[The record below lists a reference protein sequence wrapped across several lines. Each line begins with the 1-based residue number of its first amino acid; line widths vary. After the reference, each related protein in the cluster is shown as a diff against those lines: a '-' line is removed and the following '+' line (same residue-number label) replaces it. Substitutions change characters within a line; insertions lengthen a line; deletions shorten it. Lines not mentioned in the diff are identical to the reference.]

1 MDRSEVT
8 SLILLDLSAAFDTVD
23 HSILL
28 TRLQNWFGL
37 DSLSLDWFSS
47 YLSLRSQAVSIN
59 DSISAFS
66 TLSCGVPQGSVLGP
80 LLFTLYTTPLGSVIS
95 KNSLKYHLYADDTQ
109 LYISFTPTNSALSLE
124 SLTTTFND
132 ILSWMNLN
140 KLLLNPSKTEFLLIG
155 TKQQRLKFSDLTNLS
170 LSNDIIP
177 VSSSAR
183 NLGFIFDSDMSFSD
197 QINSVSKS
205 CHFHIRDIRRIR
217 HLLPLSTATALANS
231 LVSSKLDYCNSLYSG
246 IYDMIKYHL
255 YADDTQLY
263 ISFTPTNS
271 ALSLDTLTTTF
282 NDILSWMNLN
292 KLLLNPSKTE
302 FLLIGTKQQRLK
314 FSDLTNLSLSND
326 IIPVS
331 SSARNLGFIFDS
343 DMSFS
348 DQIKSVSKSCHF
360 HIRDIRRIRHL
371 LPLSA
376 ATALANSLVSSKLD
390 YCNSLYSGISQVN
403 LNKLQRIQ
411 NSLARV
417 ITNTSKYQHIT
428 PILKKLHWLPIKQRI
443 DYKLCLLTYKT
454 LTNQQPTYL
463 YNSLSFPSHS
473 VSTRSSDSLV
483 LSIPYVRSSLGK
495 RAFSVIGPRLW
506 NSLPPDTRNS
516 SSLPIFRSRLKT
528 HLFKIAF
535 PP

>member
-1 MDRSEVT
+1 MISTTSVQFQTSSSFPKFSKKSLLPAFNLTCLLTHCLLLFSLLTGSFILLKLLFLKFTMTSSLRWIVVRSLHSFFST
-8 SLILLDLSAAFDTVD
+8 YLLPLIL
-23 HSILL
+23 SIIPSFLL
-28 TRLQNWFGL
+28 VFK
-37 DSLSLDWFSS
+37 
-47 YLSLRSQAVSIN
+47 I
-59 DSISAFS
+59 
-66 TLSCGVPQGSVLGP
+66 GSVLMVCLLIGSHLISHFALRLSQSMIP
-80 LLFTLYTTPLGSVIS
+80 SLHFLLFPVVYPKVPYLAHFFSLSIQLSLGSVIS

-109 LYISFTPTNSALSLE
+109 LYISFTPTTSALSLE
-124 SLTTTFND
+124 TLTTTFND

-246 IYDMIKYHL
+246 I
-255 YADDTQLY
+255 
-263 ISFTPTNS
+263 
-271 ALSLDTLTTTF
+271 
-282 NDILSWMNLN
+282 
-292 KLLLNPSKTE
+292 
-302 FLLIGTKQQRLK
+302 
-314 FSDLTNLSLSND
+314 
-326 IIPVS
+326 
-331 SSARNLGFIFDS
+331 
-343 DMSFS
+343 
-348 DQIKSVSKSCHF
+348 
-360 HIRDIRRIRHL
+360 
-371 LPLSA
+371 
-376 ATALANSLVSSKLD
+376 
-390 YCNSLYSGISQVN
+390 SQTN

-428 PILKKLHWLPIKQRI
+428 PTLKKLHWLPIKQRI
-443 DYKLCLLTYKT
+443 DYKTCLLTYKT

-506 NSLPPDTRNS
+506 NSLPLIPETHLLYQYSVPDSKHTS
-516 SSLPIFRSRLKT
+516 SKLRSLPRL
-528 HLFKIAF
+528 F
-535 PP
+535 PISLDCLPRF